1 MKEST
6 IKALLQLFALIA
18 NVSNGKISSNAESV
32 VVDSLTRAV
41 STDKLDVYLELFE
54 KYLAET
60 QKVSLTKSS
69 GLADLKKKSKQSV
82 KALVICERS
91 NEILDQHE
99 KIRIIA
105 RLLEFTNEDGLIS
118 EKEEEFLEVVKDAF
132 HISNEEYRDIY

>member
-69 GLADLKKKSKQSV
+69 GLADLKKKIKAVSKSPGY
-82 KALVICERS
+82 L
-91 NEILDQHE
+91 
-99 KIRIIA
+99 
-105 RLLEFTNEDGLIS
+105 
-118 EKEEEFLEVVKDAF
+118 
-132 HISNEEYRDIY
+132 